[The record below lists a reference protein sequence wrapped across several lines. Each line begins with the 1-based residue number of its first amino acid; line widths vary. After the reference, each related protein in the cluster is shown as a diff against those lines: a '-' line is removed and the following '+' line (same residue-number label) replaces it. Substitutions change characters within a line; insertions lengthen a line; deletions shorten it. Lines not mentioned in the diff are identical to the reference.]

1 MAHHMVIFLKKMRRT
16 NYKKILFLQV
26 IFLVMEEE
34 IEKCITL
41 LKEGKVILY
50 PTDTVWGI
58 GCDATCEE
66 AITRI
71 YNIKRRNEKK
81 SMIILLDSMQR
92 LPMYVKNIPLIAW
105 DLLSHV
111 TRPTTFIYP
120 SACNLPDKLIHED
133 GTIAIRIVQQEFC
146 RQVIKGL
153 GKPIISTSANIA
165 GEPTPQTFDHISQ
178 DVIRQMDYVVSPVQS
193 TSMEFKPSR
202 LIKFLDDYNFTIIR
216 D

>member
-1 MAHHMVIFLKKMRRT
+1 
-16 NYKKILFLQV
+16 
-26 IFLVMEEE
+26 MEEE
-34 IEKCITL
+34 VEKCISL

-66 AITRI
+66 ALMRI
-71 YNIKRRNEKK
+71 YKIKQRNEKK

-92 LPMYVKNIPLIAW
+92 LPMYVQKIPLIAW

-111 TRPTTFIYP
+111 TRPTTFIYQ
-120 SACNLPDKLIHED
+120 SAQNLPQKLIHED
-133 GTIAIRIVQQEFC
+133 GTIAIRIVQHEFC
-146 RQVIKGL
+146 RQVIRGL
-153 GKPIISTSANIA
+153 GHPLISTSANIA
-165 GEPTPQTFDHISQ
+165 GEPTPQTFDKISPQ
-178 DVIRQMDYVVSPVQS
+178 VISQMDYVVSPDHS

-202 LIKFLDDYNFTIIR
+202 VIKFLDDYNFTIIR